1 MLAIFTILS
10 LKRLIEKVIHQISR
24 NRVFILVKRYLLIYY
39 QIEGLVLM
47 FRLIEKMESPEEIK
61 ELQMIVNLMSYIAED
76 LKEISCLESL
86 AVFDEKL
93 NTIFC
98 ESKNEIRNT
107 KDGRMKVGEYL
118 KENRKIQQTMRNA
131 LKTGLHQKLN
141 EDENKSILIM
151 PILGSRKPIGV
162 IGVIYESD
170 GCEHSNCTTD
180 LILKDIINLFIVK
193 YREMKEKEAMATT
206 ACKLKT
212 LEDYEKYAILET
224 GKRCNWNITV
234 MAKELEIGR
243 NTLYSKMKRMG
254 IN

>member
-1 MLAIFTILS
+1 MKA
-10 LKRLIEKVIHQISR
+10 IHQIFWKSL
-24 NRVFILVKRYLLIYY
+24 FFLVNHHLLIYY
-39 QIEGLVLM
+39 QLEGLVLM
-47 FRLIEKMESPEEIK
+47 LSLKEKMKSPEEIK
-61 ELQMIVNLMSYIAED
+61 EMQMIVNFMSYIAED

-86 AVFDEKL
+86 AVFDDKL

-98 ESKNEIRNT
+98 ESKKDVKNN

-118 KENRKIQQTMRNA
+118 KDNRKVMLTIKNS
-131 LKTGLHQKLN
+131 LKTGVHQKLN
-141 EDENKSILIM
+141 EKADKSILIM
-151 PILGSRKPIGV
+151 PIMGTRKPIGV
-162 IGVIYESD
+162 IGVVYASD
-170 GCEHSNCTTD
+170 GCEHVNCTTD

-193 YREMKEKEAMATT
+193 YREMKEKEAMAAT

-243 NTLYSKMKRMG
+243 NTLYSKMKKMG
-254 IN
+254 IS

>member
-1 MLAIFTILS
+1 
-10 LKRLIEKVIHQISR
+10 
-24 NRVFILVKRYLLIYY
+24 
-39 QIEGLVLM
+39 M
-47 FRLIEKMESPEEIK
+47 FRLKEKMKSPEEVK
-61 ELQMIVNLMSYIAED
+61 ELQMIVNLMSYIAVD

-98 ESKNEIRNT
+98 ESKKEIRNT

-118 KENRKIQQTMRNA
+118 KENRSIQLTIRTSM
-131 LKTGLHQKLN
+131 KTGLHQKLN
-141 EDENKSILIM
+141 EEDNKSILIM
-151 PILGSRKPIGV
+151 PIMGTRKPIGV

-170 GCEHSNCTTD
+170 GCSHANCTTD

-193 YREMKEKEAMATT
+193 YREMKEKETMAAT

-243 NTLYSKMKRMG
+243 NTLYSKMKKMG
-254 IN
+254 IS